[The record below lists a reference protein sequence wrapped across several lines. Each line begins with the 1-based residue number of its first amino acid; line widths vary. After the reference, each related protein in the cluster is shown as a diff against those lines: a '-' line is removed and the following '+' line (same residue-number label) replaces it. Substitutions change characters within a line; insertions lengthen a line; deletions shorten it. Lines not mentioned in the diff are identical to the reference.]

1 MNDAFDAILNTPD
14 APTGGGGN
22 GQSFDDLLNTPD
34 YNPNAAA
41 PSAAAPSAAPGG
53 GGGNQTQHKFRAPAP
68 ASPWR
73 AAGAAPQQ
81 QAAKTAP
88 GAPPPPPQA
97 DWSKETAQ
105 EVASHIGQN
114 FLPSLKATG
123 QSFMDSVTHPLETLE
138 TLGNVAGGVGAQV
151 GRKMGIQQDANA
163 QKNMKLAKAIESH
176 YGNIYMPVFHG
187 DFRPL
192 ENAVETDPTGTALDW
207 STLVGMPGGVL
218 KGMATGAKLAS
229 GAAKAAKLG
238 TTAVGIAKGTGLAG
252 GLANVAEGLGK
263 AGNVAST
270 VGKIADPLTYATAP
284 LWAAGKAAG
293 AATRGISAAAT
304 GVDRAAF
311 EAATAAGKSPL
322 SAPSRSF
329 LGNMV
334 KPNAIKNAQKIGDA
348 IDTVEKQS
356 INSTRAAKAALKGTE
371 PSYDPIYKA
380 IQSVRDDDLGGTA
393 TKQAGLLAPAH
404 DALDDLEASVRQYQ
418 AANPGGFGGMDMLRK
433 SINDAAERTSN
444 STAKAALYKVYH
456 DGAVQSLRNAFPG
469 YQDVSTAAKAGM
481 QNVRD
486 LTKGLGAGD
495 NSTTAQTIR
504 RASKAATTSDGTD
517 LLGRLDKVDPTISP
531 SLHGMSLNKVS
542 SHNAINYGL
551 TFLNPAAAAKAY
563 TLSSPILNGAAHYV
577 AGMGQ
582 GVGRNAVNLG
592 RVGST
597 LGRVNDAE
605 TPVVAADGSPA
616 PDPATGDVANAVMRT
631 EGTGRNPISSA
642 TGPGQFITGTFVD
655 SVKKYHPEI
664 AQGLSDKQIAALH
677 GTPQGDALQADMSPK
692 LDRDNASML
701 QTQGISPTPGRIKL
715 AHMLG
720 PSGVRRFF
728 SAHDMNAPAE
738 QYISPDAVAANAS
751 VFRGKT
757 VGEVEQ
763 WAEGLMQRASRPG
776 PARGGSVG
784 HEHLVNRLMARAKNA
799 KREAD
804 KITEPLMRAPDAAIA
819 KALDVAQEAI

>member
-1 MNDAFDAILNTPD
+1 MSDAFDAILNTPD
-14 APTGGGGN
+14 APTGGEGK

-41 PSAAAPSAAPGG
+41 PSAAPGG
-53 GGGNQTQHKFRAPAP
+53 GGGGDQTQHKFRAPAP

-73 AAGAAPQQ
+73 AAGAAPQAMAASKTAAGPPPVDWHKQGWDQVMQ
-81 QAAKTAP
+81 QA
-88 GAPPPPPQA
+88 GN
-97 DWSKETAQ
+97 
-105 EVASHIGQN
+105 N
-114 FLPSLKATG
+114 FVPSLKATG

-176 YGNIYMPVFHG
+176 YGNIYMPLMHG
-187 DFRPL
+187 DTSGVKQAL
-192 ENAVETDPTGTALDW
+192 ATDPTGTALDW
-207 STLVGMPGGVL
+207 STMVGMPGGVL

-238 TTAVGIAKGTGLAG
+238 TTAAGIAKGTGLAG

-270 VGKIADPLTYATAP
+270 VGKVADPLTYATAP

-322 SAPSRSF
+322 SKPSRAF
-329 LGNMV
+329 LGNMI

-348 IDTVEKQS
+348 IDTVEKQGV
-356 INSTRAAKAALKGTE
+356 NSTRAAKAALKGTE

-380 IQSVRDDDLGGTA
+380 IQSVRDDDLGGQA
-393 TKQAGLLAPAH
+393 TKQAGLLTPAH

-456 DGAVQSLRNAFPG
+456 DGAVQSLRTAFPG
-469 YQDVSTAAKAGM
+469 YKDVSTAAKAGM

-495 NSTTAQTIR
+495 NSTTAQIIR

-616 PDPATGDVANAVMRT
+616 PDPATGDVGSAVMQT
-631 EGTGRNPISSA
+631 EGTGRNPKSSA

-664 AQGLSDKQIAALH
+664 AQGLSDPQIAALH

-701 QTQGISPTPGRIKL
+701 QAQGISPTPGRIKL

-728 SAHDMNAPAE
+728 SAHDMNAPVE
-738 QYISPDAVAANAS
+738 QYVSPGAIAANPNI
-751 VFRGKT
+751 FRGKT

-763 WAEGLMQRASRPG
+763 WAEGLMQRAGRLG
-776 PARGGSVG
+776 HARGGSVG
-784 HEHLVNRLMARAKNA
+784 HEHLVNRLMMRAKNA

-819 KALDVAQEAI
+819 KALDIASDAI